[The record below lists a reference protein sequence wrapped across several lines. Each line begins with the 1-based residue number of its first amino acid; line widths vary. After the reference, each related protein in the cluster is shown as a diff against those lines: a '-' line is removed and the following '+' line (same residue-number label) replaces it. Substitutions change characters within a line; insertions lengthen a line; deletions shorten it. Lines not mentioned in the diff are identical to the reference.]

1 MTHDSTAGERWRIR
15 LGQLLL
21 VLFPLLAA
29 AMVRVH
35 YGWWWALAEL
45 IACAAWAWPLPILAL
60 VARVTGWRARM
71 SRPPVS
77 ARPPVF
83 THPRWMFAIF
93 AWVLASAFFS
103 IIALLAGA
111 FLPPVAAAASAVA
124 AGLLV
129 MAAVWPAQRRYT
141 AMMLGRPPGDGPA

>member
-60 VARVTGWRARM
+60 VARVTGWRAKA
-71 SRPPVS
+71 SRLPLS
-77 ARPPVF
+77 A
-83 THPRWMFAIF
+83 HLRWMFVIF

-111 FLPPVAAAASAVA
+111 FLPPVAAAAIAVA